1 MTRPILTSP
10 IKSRPVKRAEVSPLY
25 LEGQG
30 EINMTIAVWT
40 GMFDP
45 ITNGHLDIA
54 TRAAKLFDK
63 LIIGI
68 FDTTGRHVLF
78 TTEERVKMAKEATR
92 NISNIEVQTFTG
104 LAADYAKSVG
114 ARTLIRGLR
123 MSSDFEREFE
133 MALMTKKMY
142 PDLETICLMTDLEYQ
157 FVTASLLKEVASL
170 GGDVNGMVP
179 KNVVKA
185 LKKKAL
191 EKKIIL

>member
-1 MTRPILTSP
+1 MTSP
-10 IKSRPVKRAEVSPLY
+10 IKLQPVKSSEVSPLY

-133 MALMTKKMY
+133 MALMNKELR
-142 PDLETICLMTDLEYQ
+142 PDLELVCLMTSLQYQ
-157 FVTASLLKEVASL
+157 FLSSSQLKEVASL
-170 GGDVNGMVP
+170 GGDVDKMVP
-179 KNVVKA
+179 KNVAKA
-185 LKKKAL
+185 LKGKVL
-191 EKKIIL
+191 SKKITL

>member
-1 MTRPILTSP
+1 MTL
-10 IKSRPVKRAEVSPLY
+10 
-25 LEGQG
+25 
-30 EINMTIAVWT
+30 AVYA

-45 ITNGHLDIA
+45 ITNGSLDIA
-54 TRAAKLFDK
+54 ARAAKLFDK
-63 LIIGI
+63 VIIGI
-68 FDTTGRHVLF
+68 LDTTGRRILF
-78 TTEERVKMAKEATR
+78 TTGERVQMAKEAAR
-92 NISNIEVQTFTG
+92 NVANIEVQTFTG
-104 LAADYAKSVG
+104 MAADFAQSVG
-114 ARTLIRGLR
+114 AQTLIRGLR

>member
-1 MTRPILTSP
+1 MTL
-10 IKSRPVKRAEVSPLY
+10 
-25 LEGQG
+25 
-30 EINMTIAVWT
+30 AVWA

-54 TRAAKLFDK
+54 IRAAKLFDK

-68 FDTTGRHVLF
+68 VDTTGRRVLF
-78 TTEERVKMAKEATR
+78 TTAERVKMTKEATK

-104 LAADYAKSVG
+104 LASDYAKSIG

-133 MALMTKKMY
+133 MALMNKKLH
-142 PDLETICLMTDLEYQ
+142 PELDTVCLMTCLEYQ
-157 FVTASLLKEVASL
+157 FVTASTLKEVASL
-170 GGDVNGMVP
+170 GGNVDSMVP
-179 KNVVKA
+179 EYVARA

-191 EKKIIL
+191 EQRITF